1 MHNARVYIPLSS
13 LFLAPILSLASFLP
27 FLFLISLAP
36 TFVGLISRPF
46 PLFFWLQY
54 VPLLLPFPFL
64 FLISVCKKVLNWGL
78 GPHED
83 QTAEMVLILHKGPH
97 FPQLW
102 DILGL
107 EIVFLYHKW
116 RNIEISTS
124 ILLYSTCS
132 DLGSSKA
139 LKQSSFSLNFSL
151 NYVFYH
157 FNAFCPQVLKEDLVF
172 ARTA

>member
-36 TFVGLISRPF
+36 TFLGLISRPF
-46 PLFFWLQY
+46 PVFFLLQY

-78 GPHED
+78 GPLED

-124 ILLYSTCS
+124 ILLYMHLVGDSIYYICTIMNIYELLSRNVWCCKHAFLY
-132 DLGSSKA
+132 DL
-139 LKQSSFSLNFSL
+139 L
-151 NYVFYH
+151 
-157 FNAFCPQVLKEDLVF
+157 AFWWK
-172 ARTA
+172 